1 MRARARRATCGGGLL
16 LAIAV
21 LVCAP
26 MALAVFNKS
35 ALGGPLTVS
44 TSTLAAA
51 GEVNATQSNCRANK
65 GVEIGVTWSATS
77 SSYATS
83 YTVERA
89 TASSG
94 PYTSMGSVEIS
105 KRSYTDSSGSL
116 AYSTTYY
123 YRVSVVYRSWSTA
136 STVDSVKTLSK
147 YCLSS

>member
-1 MRARARRATCGGGLL
+1 MRPRARGFACGAGLL
-16 LAIAV
+16 LAITV
-21 LVCAP
+21 LACAP
-26 MALAVFNKS
+26 MALGVFNKGV
-35 ALGGPLTVS
+35 LGGPLAVS
-44 TSTLAAA
+44 TSKLTAA
-51 GEVNATQSNCRANK
+51 GEVSATQSNCRANK
-65 GVEIGVTWSATS
+65 GVEIEVTWSATS

-94 PYTSMGSVEIS
+94 PYTSVASVEIS
-105 KRSYTDSSGSL
+105 KRSYTDSSGLL
-116 AYSTTYY
+116 AYSATYY

>member
-1 MRARARRATCGGGLL
+1 MRPRARRAACGAGLL
-16 LAIAV
+16 LVAV

-35 ALGGPLTVS
+35 TLGGPLSVATA
-44 TSTLAAA
+44 TLTAA
-51 GEVNATQSNCRANK
+51 GEVNATQSNCRTNK
-65 GVEIGVTWSATS
+65 AVEISVTWSATS

-94 PYTSMGSVEIS
+94 PYTSVASVEIS
-105 KRSYTDSSGSL
+105 KDSYTDSGGSL

-123 YRVSVVYRSWSTA
+123 YRVSVVYRSWNTV
-136 STVDSVKTLSK
+136 STVASVKTLSK
-147 YCLSS
+147 SCLSS